1 MKLGKR
7 TYKRG
12 DLAGLLFVLPS
23 LLGTGI
29 FLLVPLLDVVRRSFS
44 EAVSGKW
51 TGFANYQAIFSN
63 PAFLLAGKNTIRFT
77 LVCIPILL
85 VFSLFLAVFLH
96 RMGKTGST
104 LKSAFLV
111 PMAIPAASVVLLWR
125 FLFQPQ
131 GLLNGLLHQLGIQGQ
146 DWMNSGYAFWILVFS
161 YIWKNLGYDI
171 VLWIAGLSGISE
183 NIYEAARVDGAGE
196 WKCFISITLPNLLP
210 SLFTISVLS
219 LLNSFKVFREAYLV
233 AGNYPHESIYLM
245 QHLFNNWFLDL
256 DLDKMAAAAV
266 INGLVIFM
274 LILLL
279 KRVWESGDG
288 AG

>member
-1 MKLGKR
+1 
-7 TYKRG
+7 
-12 DLAGLLFVLPS
+12 
-23 LLGTGI
+23 
-29 FLLVPLLDVVRRSFS
+29 
-44 EAVSGKW
+44 
-51 TGFANYQAIFSN
+51 
-63 PAFLLAGKNTIRFT
+63 
-77 LVCIPILL
+77 
-85 VFSLFLAVFLH
+85 
-96 RMGKTGST
+96 
-104 LKSAFLV
+104 
-111 PMAIPAASVVLLWR
+111 
-125 FLFQPQ
+125 
-131 GLLNGLLHQLGIQGQ
+131 
-146 DWMNSGYAFWILVFS
+146 MNSGYAFWILVFS

-266 INGLVIFM
+266 INGIAIFM

>member
-96 RMGKTGST
+96 RMGKTGS
-104 LKSAFLV
+104 
-111 PMAIPAASVVLLWR
+111 M
-125 FLFQPQ
+125 
-131 GLLNGLLHQLGIQGQ
+131 
-146 DWMNSGYAFWILVFS
+146 
-161 YIWKNLGYDI
+161 
-171 VLWIAGLSGISE
+171 
-183 NIYEAARVDGAGE
+183 
-196 WKCFISITLPNLLP
+196 
-210 SLFTISVLS
+210 
-219 LLNSFKVFREAYLV
+219 
-233 AGNYPHESIYLM
+233 
-245 QHLFNNWFLDL
+245 
-256 DLDKMAAAAV
+256 
-266 INGLVIFM
+266 
-274 LILLL
+274 
-279 KRVWESGDG
+279 
-288 AG
+288 